1 MKVKFVLEAGKH
13 CQGCFG
19 TVPSQWK
26 MVPAQ
31 IFKGSRFEYFC
42 NERRERHD
50 AVEVNISEVVP
61 GSCFE
66 AEALTPFDFSR
77 DNNPFNHD
85 SYNMGQTM
93 GTNLMLMFANHTT
106 EECQSLILVN
116 RQTGER
122 VMIHMRKFAEQ

>member
-1 MKVKFVLEAGKH
+1 MKVKFVLKAGEH

-31 IFKGSRFEYFC
+31 IFKGSRFEFFC
-42 NERRERHD
+42 ND
-50 AVEVNISEVVP
+50 
-61 GSCFE
+61 
-66 AEALTPFDFSR
+66 
-77 DNNPFNHD
+77 
-85 SYNMGQTM
+85 
-93 GTNLMLMFANHTT
+93 
-106 EECQSLILVN
+106 